1 MNGNLMVL
9 LPLLGF
15 MAAMLALGI
24 YVRRQ
29 SHAGGFLS
37 GYFVGGPGMAYEI
50 GFGWIYMAV
59 IQTMTI
65 FLVLGIFGKKVARLA
80 RRIHAVTIVDIIRH
94 RYRSDALAA
103 LAAFVIVIFGGAP

>member
-37 GYFVGGPGMAYEI
+37 SAGRRS
-50 GFGWIYMAV
+50 
-59 IQTMTI
+59 
-65 FLVLGIFGKKVARLA
+65 ARSCL
-80 RRIHAVTIVDIIRH
+80 R
-94 RYRSDALAA
+94 
-103 LAAFVIVIFGGAP
+103 

>member
-29 SHAGGFLS
+29 SHAGRRS
-37 GYFVGGPGMAYEI
+37 
-50 GFGWIYMAV
+50 
-59 IQTMTI
+59 
-65 FLVLGIFGKKVARLA
+65 ARSCS
-80 RRIHAVTIVDIIRH
+80 R
-94 RYRSDALAA
+94 
-103 LAAFVIVIFGGAP
+103 

>member
-1 MNGNLMVL
+1 MNGHLAVL

-37 GYFVGGPGMAYEI
+37 GYFVGG
-50 GFGWIYMAV
+50 
-59 IQTMTI
+59 QTLGA
-65 FLVLGIFGKKVARLA
+65 FLC
-80 RRIHAVTIVDIIRH
+80 RRPRDGV
-94 RYRSDALAA
+94 
-103 LAAFVIVIFGGAP
+103 